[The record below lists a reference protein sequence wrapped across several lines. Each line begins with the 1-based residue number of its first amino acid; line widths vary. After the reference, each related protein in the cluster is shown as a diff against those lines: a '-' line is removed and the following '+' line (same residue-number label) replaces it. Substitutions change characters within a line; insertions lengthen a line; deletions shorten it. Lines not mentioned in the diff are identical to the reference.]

1 MERRM
6 LGFRSAHRGDPEFRT
21 PFMQIIRSRRDF
33 LAGASLAVAAGA
45 LGARV
50 SLADEGPPETTT
62 IRLKKQTA
70 ICFAPLYVV
79 EAFLG
84 TEGFSDLQYVTAA
97 PGRADVNMI
106 AQGDLDFDV
115 TFAGAIV
122 HELDSGLPLTALGGL
137 HVGCYELFAREPIR
151 TISDLKGRRVALTNP
166 NSGEHLYLSI
176 MATEI
181 GLDPSKDIDWA
192 FTPGGDAME
201 RFIAGEADAFLGFP
215 PQPQELRA
223 RGVDRVILNTVQD
236 RPWSQYFCCMIY
248 GNAAW
253 VRDHPIATKRFLRA
267 IYKAADFCTAEP
279 EIAAQ
284 RLVDGGFARR
294 YDYASQTIVEI
305 PYDRWHEY
313 DSEDTM
319 RFYALR
325 LHEAG
330 MIKSSPNQLL
340 AEGTDWHFLNEL
352 KRELKA

>member
-1 MERRM
+1 M
-6 LGFRSAHRGDPEFRT
+6 P
-21 PFMQIIRSRRDF
+21 IIQSRRDF
-33 LAGASLAVAAGA
+33 LASASLAAAAGVF
-45 LGARV
+45 GARG
-50 SLADEGPPETTT
+50 SLAAEGPPETTT
-62 IRLKKQTA
+62 IHLKKQTA

-79 EAFLG
+79 EAFLPA
-84 TEGFSDLQYVTAA
+84 EGFTDVQYVTAA
-97 PGRADVNMI
+97 PGLADVRMI
-106 AQGDLDFDV
+106 VQGDLDFDV
-115 TFAGAIV
+115 TFAGTIV

-176 MATEI
+176 MTTHV
-181 GLDPSKDIDWA
+181 GLDAKDDINWA
-192 FTPGGDAME
+192 FRPEGDAIE
-201 RFIAGEADAFLGFP
+201 QFIGGQADAFLGFP
-215 PQPQELRA
+215 PEPQELRA

-248 GNAAW
+248 GNRAW

-267 IYKAADFCTAEP
+267 MYKAADFCTAEP

-284 RLVDGGFARR
+284 ELVDGGFARR
-294 YDYASQTIVEI
+294 YDYALQTIVEI
-305 PYDRWHEY
+305 PYDRWHDY
-313 DSEDTM
+313 DSEDTL

-330 MIKSSPNQLL
+330 MISGSPNALL
-340 AEGTDWHFLNEL
+340 AEGTDWRFVDEL